1 MDEGG
6 GVERESSEISLLADE
21 LIQLSIEKSLVVP
34 SDKPTLICSVWT
46 KKHFNTES
54 LRAQLKSIWK
64 TKRKFDIQ
72 MVGQNLFLIV
82 FDLEE
87 DLESIMEGR
96 PWLFRKFLILFD
108 RLINPIER
116 DLICLTSSPYW
127 IKIGP
132 CPPEFDKKDLLH
144 AIGSTFGGV
153 LRSEI
158 SGDWCRL
165 RVNLDVQKPLRRGI
179 FVSSDN
185 SVKSWIPFKF
195 EKLPVFYF
203 SCGRLDH
210 GLNDCKLS
218 DPAEKIRTR
227 EDPPYSIA
235 LKAESKVTGKE
246 SMKFNTF
253 VKKQRTQSNYIGQ
266 TKGDFA
272 GGKILAKWEEGLQD
286 QEESLKSGETE
297 RLNARTTEGEG
308 FLEGQNKTYWKRL
321 PVKNHLSGEQASIGV
336 KRKHPEEGEVDECS
350 SLLNGDKIRRLR
362 YADMDDKVGDCMEV
376 MIGGCQWA
384 SRPDAMKNIS
394 WNVRGLGSPR
404 AVRRLRHLCKQFNPQ
419 MVFLMET
426 KLDQK
431 RMERVRRSC
440 GFVNGINIATEGSR
454 GGLCLAWKVDFEVT
468 LKSFSKWHIDT
479 IIRRR
484 MCRRHGKNLAWSTL
498 KNLAQGCDY
507 PWLVAGDFNEIMYSF
522 EKRGGLPRDHR

>member
-21 LIQLSIEKSLVVP
+21 LIQLSIKKSLVVP
-34 SDKPTLICSVWT
+34 SHKPTLICSVWT
-46 KKHFNTES
+46 KKHFNTEN

-82 FDLEE
+82 FYLEE

-195 EKLPVFYF
+195 EKLPVFCF
-203 SCGRLDH
+203 GCGRLDH

-218 DPAEKIRTR
+218 DPAEKIRIR

-266 TKGDFA
+266 TKVVEGQEVDDRINVLKGDFA
-272 GGKILAKWEEGLQD
+272 G
-286 QEESLKSGETE
+286 
-297 RLNARTTEGEG
+297 EGEG
-308 FLEGQNKTYWKRL
+308 FLEGRNKTYWKRL

-336 KRKHPEEGEVDECS
+336 KRKHPEEGEVDKCS

-362 YADMDDKVGDCMEV
+362 YADMDDKVGDYME
-376 MIGGCQWA
+376 
-384 SRPDAMKNIS
+384 
-394 WNVRGLGSPR
+394 
-404 AVRRLRHLCKQFNPQ
+404 
-419 MVFLMET
+419 
-426 KLDQK
+426 LDQK

-440 GFVNGINIATEGSR
+440 GFVNGIDIAAEGSR

-479 IIRRR
+479 IVKEENVQEAWRFT
-484 MCRRHGKNLAWSTL
+484 GFYGSPYLKDKNLAWSTL
-498 KNLAQGCDY
+498 R
-507 PWLVAGDFNEIMYSF
+507 I
-522 EKRGGLPRDHR
+522 